1 MGVIAKIV
9 TEPVGFKRIPVPFR
23 VPHSPESR
31 RRGRRGKVRGLPIRP
46 KADYLKEVGYEIN
59 DEAASLYMADNK
71 RDYTRS
77 LLCDFLRFSFILGLL
92 PTEFRVSSRVGR
104 VLCNVGQVNLVRPG
118 REQRSPNPRVP

>member
-1 MGVIAKIV
+1 
-9 TEPVGFKRIPVPFR
+9 VGFKRIPVPFR

-71 RDYTRS
+71 RDYTPLES
-77 LLCDFLRFSFILGLL
+77 VESFCVFAIH
-92 PTEFRVSSRVGR
+92 RHV
-104 VLCNVGQVNLVRPG
+104 VRL
-118 REQRSPNPRVP
+118 